1 MSAILEADVALLHIA
16 GGGTRVT
23 PPPGVLAQ
31 TPPRRTARGRGDDLV
46 FLALDLS
53 PGHASP
59 SGLRDRL
66 AQVAVDVF
74 YGTPGS
80 VTSALREA
88 AAAINDHLI
97 DFNQE
102 PGAEVILQGRLLMGV
117 LRDDDLY
124 LLQAGAGQAMLI
136 RPNRVTR
143 YTSEET
149 VERPLGSTLSPFVR
163 FHHIQVNQND
173 ALIATVSEPPYWSD
187 ATLSGLA
194 TLAPAQAA
202 DRLAAA
208 RNTDLTGL
216 FIRFTQTGEAPELP
230 AAPKPA
236 PDIEISTPQARTAA
250 PSRRSSMAHRR
261 EGRFASTSRFFN
273 HLAQGLSRFITP
285 ISQAASRLITRM
297 APGLAEP
304 PQPGM
309 FSRSVLIGTAVAVPL
324 LIVTIA
330 MVVYYRVGRADQ
342 FRTYLEQAQTAIA
355 QAQEAESLEAARP
368 DWEEAQ
374 GWILL
379 AEEYGHTDE
388 STQLHQLIQERL
400 DVLDMV
406 VRLEFTPIVSGGFG
420 AEANITALAASSTD
434 LYIYDDQAQRIWH
447 AWGAPERGYE
457 LDSTFQCLNG
467 PDSYTDVGP
476 LVDIVIQPA
485 PGALG
490 VEGVVGIDSDGTLLY
505 CAPDKQ
511 PALAQLTPPD
521 VGWGRIQA
529 LDSFENQLYILDT
542 VRDSVW
548 IYAAPGGLFTGT
560 PAYFFT
566 EEVRDLAG
574 AIDLAMLQDE
584 LVILYTSGEIDRC
597 SRFVDETTTG
607 DERIRVECDEEPRF
621 QDDRPGYEAT
631 AQIPGALPVAVT
643 FSPPPE
649 PALFFLDSMINRIYH
664 YSSRLIYQ
672 GQYLSQ
678 EELEGEISALTIGP
692 PKDIFIAIGSQVYY
706 ARP

>member
-1 MSAILEADVALLHIA
+1 
-16 GGGTRVT
+16 
-23 PPPGVLAQ
+23 
-31 TPPRRTARGRGDDLV
+31 
-46 FLALDLS
+46 
-53 PGHASP
+53 
-59 SGLRDRL
+59 
-66 AQVAVDVF
+66 
-74 YGTPGS
+74 
-80 VTSALREA
+80 
-88 AAAINDHLI
+88 
-97 DFNQE
+97 
-102 PGAEVILQGRLLMGV
+102 MGV
-117 LRDDDLY
+117 LRDDDVY
-124 LLQAGAGQAMLI
+124 LLQAGGGQAMLI

-143 YTSEET
+143 FTSEET
-149 VERPLGSTLSPFVR
+149 VERPLGTTLSPFVR
-163 FHHIQVNQND
+163 FHHIQVNRND

-194 TLAPAQAA
+194 TLEPAQAA

-216 FIRFTQTGEAPELP
+216 FIRLTQAGEASELP
-230 AAPKPA
+230 SIPRSA
-236 PDIEISTPQARTAA
+236 PDIEIAAGRDRPSASTH
-250 PSRRSSMAHRR
+250 RSSMAHRK
-261 EGRFASTSRFFN
+261 EGRFASTHRFFN
-273 HLAQGLSRFITP
+273 HLAQGLARVFSP
-285 ISQAASRLITRM
+285 ISQATSRLITRM
-297 APGLAEP
+297 APGMAEP
-304 PQPGM
+304 PAPGM
-309 FSRSVLIGTAVAVPL
+309 FSRSALIGTAVAVPL
-324 LIVTIA
+324 LIATIA
-330 MVVYYRVGRADQ
+330 TVVYFRVGRADQ
-342 FRTYLEQAQTAIA
+342 FRSYFEQAQAAVA
-355 QAQEAESLEAARP
+355 QAQQAENLEAARP

-379 AEEYGHTDE
+379 AEDYGHSDD
-388 STQLHQLIQERL
+388 SDALHQLIQERL

-406 VRLEFTPIVSGGFG
+406 VRLEFTPVVSGGFG

-434 LYIYDDQAQRIWH
+434 LYIYDAQAQRIWH
-447 AWGAPERGYE
+447 AWGAPERGYQ

-490 VEGVVGIDSDGTLLY
+490 VEGVVGIDRDGTLLY

-529 LDSFENQLYILDT
+529 LDSFESQLYILDT
-542 VRDSVW
+542 ERDSVW
-548 IYAAPGGLFTGT
+548 IYNAAGGLFTGT

-584 LVILYTSGEIDRC
+584 LVILYTGGTVDSCR
-597 SRFVDETTTG
+597 RFVDETPTG
-607 DERIRVECDEEPRF
+607 DERIRVECEQEPRF

-631 AQIPGALPVAVT
+631 EQIPGALPLTVT

-649 PALFFLDSMINRIYH
+649 PALFFLDSMQNRIFH
-664 YSSRLIYQ
+664 YSARLIYEA
-672 GQYLSQ
+672 QYLTQ
-678 EELEGEISALTIGP
+678 EEFEGQISALTIGP
-692 PKDIFIAIGSQVYY
+692 PNDVFIAVGSQVYY

>member
-1 MSAILEADVALLHIA
+1 MSALLEADVALLHIA

-31 TPPRRTARGRGDDLV
+31 SPPRRTARGRGDDLV

-53 PGHASP
+53 PAHAGP

-66 AQVAVDVF
+66 AQIAVDVF

-88 AAAINDHLI
+88 AAAVNDHLI
-97 DFNQE
+97 DFNQD
-102 PGAEVILQGRLLMGV
+102 PGAEVILHGRLLMGV
-117 LRDDDLY
+117 LRDDDVY

-136 RPNRVTR
+136 RPNRVSR
-143 YTSEET
+143 FTSDET
-149 VERPLGSTLSPFVR
+149 VERPLGTTLSPFVR
-163 FHHIQVNQND
+163 FHHVQVNRND
-173 ALIATVSEPPYWSD
+173 ALIATVSQPPYWSD

-194 TLAPAQAA
+194 TLDPAQAA

-216 FIRFTQTGEAPELP
+216 FIRFRQAGEAPELP
-230 AAPKPA
+230 AASRSA
-236 PDIEISTPQARTAA
+236 PDIEISTSRTRSASA
-250 PSRRSSMAHRR
+250 SQRSSMAHRK
-261 EGRFASTSRFFN
+261 EGRFAATNRFLS
-273 HLAQGLSRFITP
+273 HLAQGLARFITP
-285 ISQAASRLITRM
+285 VSQAASRLITRM
-297 APGLAEP
+297 APGMAEP
-304 PQPGM
+304 PTPGM

-324 LIVTIA
+324 LMATIA
-330 MVVYYRVGRADQ
+330 TVVYFRVGRADQ
-342 FRTYLEQAQTAIA
+342 FQAYFEQAQAAVA
-355 QAQEAESLEAARP
+355 QAQQAEDLEAARP

-379 AEEYGHTDE
+379 AEDYGYTDE
-388 STQLHQLIQERL
+388 SEELHQLIQERL
-400 DVLDMV
+400 DLLDMV
-406 VRLEFTPIVSGGFG
+406 LRLDFTPVVSGGFG

-434 LYIYDDQAQRIWH
+434 LYIYDAEAQRIWH

-476 LVDIVIQPA
+476 LIDIVIQPA

-529 LDSFENQLYILDT
+529 LDSFEDQLYILDT
-542 VRDSVW
+542 ERDSVW
-548 IYAAPGGLFTGT
+548 IYAVPGGLFTGT

-584 LVILYTSGEIDRC
+584 LVILYSDGTIDSCR
-597 SRFVDETTTG
+597 RFVDETPTG
-607 DERIRVECDEEPRF
+607 DERIRVECEQEPRF
-621 QDDRPGYEAT
+621 QDDRPGYEA
-631 AQIPGALPVAVT
+631 AEQIPGALPLTVT

-649 PALFFLDSMINRIYH
+649 PALFFLDSMQNRIFH
-664 YSSRLIYQ
+664 YSSRLIYEA
-672 GQYLSQ
+672 QYVSL
-678 EELEGEISALTIGP
+678 EEFEGEISTLTIGP
-692 PKDIFIAIGSQVYY
+692 PKDIFIAVGPQVYY